1 MSTQLSG
8 VVRTVREDRDEF
20 LLLGFIALIVVL
32 VVLDTRGLLPRTRQV
47 PLIIA
52 SMMVI
57 FLAMTVFMKFFGDQI
72 RERTG
77 WEPGGSGILDEIEEG
92 GSVDETEHLFDLNP
106 KKVIKHFAWLLV
118 YLAGL
123 VFVGF
128 WTTNIVFPLVYIMKY
143 ETSPLP
149 RRFVYYLLCTGV
161 IVGTLWILFVELLN
175 VQSIW
180 RLGFLP

>member
-1 MSTQLSG
+1 MATQLSG

-20 LLLGFIALIVVL
+20 ILLGFVAL
-32 VVLDTRGLLPRTRQV
+32 VVGLVFLTSRGLLPETRQV

-52 SMMVI
+52 SMLVI
-57 FLAMTVFMKFFGDQI
+57 VLAMTVFMKFFGDEI
-72 RERTG
+72 KDRTG
-77 WEPGGSGILDEIEEG
+77 WEPGGSGILDEIDDSE
-92 GSVDETEHLFDLNP
+92 SADETEHLFDLNP
-106 KKVIKHFAWLLV
+106 KKVTKHFGWLLL

-128 WTTNIVFPLVYIMKY
+128 WTTNILFPLVYIMKY

>member
-1 MSTQLSG
+1 MANQLSG

-20 LLLGFIALIVVL
+20 ILLAFVAL
-32 VVLDTRGLLPRTRQV
+32 VVALVFLQTRGLLPRTRQV
-47 PLIIA
+47 PIIIA
-52 SMMVI
+52 SMLVVI
-57 FLAMTVFMKFFGDQI
+57 LALTVFMKFFGDQFQ
-72 RERTG
+72 ELTG
-77 WEPGGSGILDEIEEG
+77 WEPGGSGILDEIDEG
-92 GSVDETEHLFDLNP
+92 SSGDETEHLFDLNP
-106 KKVIKHFAWLLV
+106 KKVTKHFAWLVLYLV
-118 YLAGL
+118 GL

-128 WTTNIVFPLVYIMKY
+128 WTTNILFPLVYIMKY

>member
-1 MSTQLSG
+1 MATQLSG

-20 LLLGFIALIVVL
+20 LLLGFIALVIGL
-32 VVLDTRGLLPRTRQV
+32 VFLETRGLLPRTRQV

-57 FLAMTVFMKFFGDQI
+57 VLAFTVFTKFFGDRF
-72 RERTG
+72 RELTG
-77 WEPGGSGILDEIEEG
+77 WESGETGIFGDIEEG
-92 GSVDETEHLFDLNP
+92 DAAGDTEHLFDLNP
-106 KKVIKHFAWLLV
+106 KQVTKHFAWLLL

-123 VFVGF
+123 IYVGF
-128 WTTNIVFPLVYIMKY
+128 WTTNVLFPLVYIMTY

-161 IVGTLWILFVELLN
+161 IVGTLWLLFVELLN

>member
-1 MSTQLSG
+1 MATQLSG
-8 VVRTVREDRDEF
+8 VIRTVREDRDEF
-20 LLLGFIALIVVL
+20 VLLGFVALIIGVVFL
-32 VVLDTRGLLPRTRQV
+32 ETRGLMPRTRQV

-52 SMMVI
+52 SLMLIV
-57 FLAMTVFMKFFGDQI
+57 LALTVFMKFFGDRV
-72 RERTG
+72 RELTG
-77 WEPGGSGILDEIEEG
+77 WESGDAGIFGDLDEDDAG
-92 GSVDETEHLFDLNP
+92 GETEHLFDLNP
-106 KKVIKHFAWLLV
+106 KQVTKHFAWLVL

-128 WTTNIVFPLVYIMKY
+128 WTTNVLFPFVYIMTY